1 MERQEWCTMIFRLL
15 LCMGVLISLGTQGR
29 WGGGLVLE
37 KQAVS
42 LAFQTVQSHLRARE
56 VQAASVTLDHLG
68 LTALKLSRM
77 QILRKH
83 LDQEE
88 CWNKSNIYIL
98 GAEVQGEMFLLDIHF
113 MFMVLVFGGGESQDQ
128 RKGEISHPLK

>member
-1 MERQEWCTMIFRLL
+1 
-15 LCMGVLISLGTQGR
+15 MGVLISLGTQGR

-68 LTALKLSRM
+68 LAALKLSRM

-88 CWNKSNIYIL
+88 CWNKSNIYIY
-98 GAEVQGEMFLLDIHF
+98 
-113 MFMVLVFGGGESQDQ
+113 
-128 RKGEISHPLK
+128 